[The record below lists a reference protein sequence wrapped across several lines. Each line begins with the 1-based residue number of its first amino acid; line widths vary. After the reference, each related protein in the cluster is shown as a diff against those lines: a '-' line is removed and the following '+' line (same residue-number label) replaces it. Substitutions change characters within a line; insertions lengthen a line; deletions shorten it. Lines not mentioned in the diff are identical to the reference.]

1 MGLHLSMVHIYYFLI
16 NLPCNSKP
24 EMPAY
29 FAGVYFLQAA
39 VSVFLSII
47 PLLFAALFSWLS
59 VISIALQL
67 TLLSA
72 SEVTGMC

>member
-1 MGLHLSMVHIYYFLI
+1 MVLHLSMVPIYYFLI
-16 NLPCNSKP
+16 NLPCNSKL
-24 EMPAY
+24 EMPEY
-29 FAGVYFLQAA
+29 FAGA

-47 PLLFAALFSWLS
+47 PLLFAALFSWFS

-72 SEVTGMC
+72 SEVTGMCLQRHF